1 MKLNDS
7 GLFKQQAYIN
17 GKWVSAIE
25 TLPVQNP
32 ATGKVIA
39 HIPMLAAS
47 DVLNAIKAAE
57 EAFIGWR
64 AKTAAERSGLLRK
77 WYTLIRENQ
86 EDLAM
91 LMTTEQGK
99 PLSESR
105 GEVRYGASF
114 IEWYAEEAKRAYGD
128 LIPATKSSQRVLVTR
143 EPVGVVAAITPW
155 NFPNAMIARKV
166 APALAAGCTII
177 IKPSELTPLSA
188 LALVELA
195 ERAGIPAGVI
205 NIVTGDAKEIGAE
218 LTGSPVIKKLSFTG
232 STAVGKLLMKQCAGS
247 VKKISLE
254 LGGNAP
260 FIVFDDANVDQA
272 VQGAIASKYRNSG
285 QTCVCMNRLFVQ
297 DGVYDEFVEKFSEA
311 VSRLTVGPAIDGDFN
326 QGPLINEAAL
336 LRIRSIVDDALAKKG
351 RLLTGGRSHSLGG
364 LFYEPTV
371 LADAS
376 REMKCYQEEVFGP
389 IAPVFRFQCEEDVI
403 RMANDTQYGL
413 AAYFYTN
420 DFSRVFRVAGAL
432 EYGMVAVNEGVL
444 STEVAPFGGIK
455 ESGIGREGSKYGL
468 DEYLEMKY
476 VLLGGIN
483 AS

>member
-1 MKLNDS
+1 MNLNDS

-17 GKWVSAIE
+17 GNWLSAIE
-25 TLPVQNP
+25 TLPVDNP

-39 HIPMLAAS
+39 HIPMLSAS
-47 DVLNAIKAAE
+47 DVQSAIKAAE
-57 EAFIGWR
+57 KAFIEWR

-77 WYTLIRENQ
+77 WYQLILDNK
-86 EDLAM
+86 EDLAT
-91 LMTTEQGK
+91 LMTAEQGK

-105 GEVRYGASF
+105 SEVAYGASYV
-114 IEWYAEEAKRAYGD
+114 EWYAEEAKRAYGD
-128 LIPATKSSQRVLVTR
+128 LIPATKNSQRIMVKR

-155 NFPNAMIARKV
+155 NFPNAMITRKA

-188 LALVELA
+188 FGLTELA

-205 NIVTGDAKEIGAE
+205 NIVTGDAKAIGAE
-218 LTGSPVIKKLSFTG
+218 LTGSSVIRKLSFTG
-232 STAVGKLLMKQCAGS
+232 STAVGKLLMKQCADS
-247 VKKISLE
+247 VKKISME

-260 FIVFDDANVDQA
+260 FIVFDDANIDQA

-297 DGVYDEFVEKFSEA
+297 DGIYDEFIEKFSEA
-311 VSRLTVGPAIDGDFN
+311 VSRLTVGSATDGDFDL
-326 QGPLINEAAL
+326 GPLINEAAML
-336 LRIRSIVDDALAKKG
+336 KIRSIVDDALAKKA
-351 RLLTGGRSHSLGG
+351 RLLTGGRSHNLGG

-371 LADAS
+371 LTDAS
-376 REMKCYQEEVFGP
+376 IEMKCYQEEVFGP
-389 IAPVFRFQCEEDVI
+389 IAPVFRFQYEEDVVK
-403 RMANDTQYGL
+403 MANDSQYGL
-413 AAYFYTN
+413 AAYFYAS
-420 DFSRVFRVAGAL
+420 DISRVFRVAEAL

>member
-1 MKLNDS
+1 MKLHDS
-7 GLFKQQAYIN
+7 SLFKQQAYIN
-17 GKWVSAIE
+17 GSWISAST
-25 TLPVQNP
+25 TLPVHNP

-39 HIPMLAAS
+39 HIPMLGAS
-47 DVLNAIKAAE
+47 DVRTAIKAAE
-57 EAFIGWR
+57 DAFTEWR
-64 AKTAAERSGLLRK
+64 AKTAAERSSLLRK
-77 WYTLIRENQ
+77 WYSLILDNQ
-86 EDLAM
+86 DDLAT
-91 LMTTEQGK
+91 LMTAEQGK
-99 PLSESR
+99 PLAESR
-105 GEVRYGASF
+105 GEVGYGASF

-128 LIPATKSSQRVLVTR
+128 LIPATKSSQRIMVTR
-143 EPVGVVAAITPW
+143 EPIGVVAAITPW

-166 APALAAGCTII
+166 APALAAGCTIV

-188 LALVELA
+188 FALAELA

-205 NIVTGDAKEIGAE
+205 NIVTGDAKELGAE
-218 LTGSPVIKKLSFTG
+218 LTGSSIIRKLSFTG
-232 STAVGKLLMKQCAGS
+232 STAVGKLLMKQCADS
-247 VKKISLE
+247 VKKVSLE

-260 FIVFDDANVDQA
+260 FIVFDDANVEQA

-297 DGVYDEFVEKFSEA
+297 DGIYDEFVEKFSEA
-311 VSRLTVGPAIDGDFN
+311 VSRLTVGPALDGDFN

-336 LRIRSIVDDALAKKG
+336 LKTKNMVEDALAKKG
-351 RLLTGGRSHSLGG
+351 RLLTGGRPHSLGG

-376 REMKCYQEEVFGP
+376 MEMMCYREEIFGP
-389 IAPVFRFQCEEDVI
+389 VAPVFRFHYEDDVI
-403 RMANDTQYGL
+403 NMANDTQYGL
-413 AAYFYTN
+413 AAYFYAN
-420 DFSRVFRVAGAL
+420 DLSRVFRVAEAL

-476 VLLGGIN
+476 VLLGGIA

>member
-1 MKLNDS
+1 MNLNDS

-17 GKWVSAIE
+17 GNWISARD
-25 TLPVQNP
+25 TLPVNNP

-39 HIPMLAAS
+39 RIPMLSAS
-47 DVLNAIKAAE
+47 DVQSAIKAAE
-57 EAFIGWR
+57 NAFIEWR

-77 WYTLIRENQ
+77 WYQLILDNQ
-86 EDLAM
+86 EDLAI
-91 LMTTEQGK
+91 LMTAEQGK

-105 GEVRYGASF
+105 GEVAYGASYV
-114 IEWYAEEAKRAYGD
+114 EWYAEEAKRAYGD
-128 LIPATKSSQRVLVTR
+128 LIPATKSSQRIMVTR

-155 NFPNAMIARKV
+155 NFPNAMITRKV

-188 LALVELA
+188 FALAELA

-205 NIVTGDAKEIGAE
+205 NVVTRDAKAIGSE
-218 LTGSPVIKKLSFTG
+218 LTSSSTIRKLSFTG
-232 STAVGKLLMKQCAGS
+232 STAVGKLLMKQCADS

-260 FIVFDDANVDQA
+260 FIVFDDANIDQA

-297 DGVYDEFVEKFSEA
+297 DGIYDEFVEKFSGA
-311 VSRLTVGPAIDGDFN
+311 VSRLTVGSATDGDFDL
-326 QGPLINEAAL
+326 GPLINEAAL
-336 LRIRSIVDDALAKKG
+336 LKIRSIVDDALAKKA
-351 RLLTGGRSHSLGG
+351 RLLTGGRPHNLGG

-371 LADAS
+371 LTDAS
-376 REMKCYQEEVFGP
+376 IEMKCYKEEVFGP
-389 IAPVFRFQCEEDVI
+389 IAPVFRFQYEEDVVK
-403 RMANDTQYGL
+403 MANDTQYGL
-413 AAYFYTN
+413 AAYFYAN
-420 DFSRVFRVAGAL
+420 DISRVLRVAEAL

-476 VLLGGIN
+476 LLLGGIS

>member
-1 MKLNDS
+1 MKLHDTS
-7 GLFKQQAYIN
+7 LFKQQAYVN
-17 GKWVSAIE
+17 GEWVSADK
-25 TLPVQNP
+25 TLPVHNP
-32 ATGKVIA
+32 ATGNVIA
-39 HIPMLAAS
+39 YIPMLGAS
-47 DVLNAIKAAE
+47 DIRTAIKAAE
-57 EAFIGWR
+57 SAFHDWR
-64 AKTAAERSGLLRK
+64 AKTAAERSTLLRQ
-77 WYTLIRENQ
+77 WYRLILDNQ
-86 EDLAM
+86 DDLAT

-99 PLSESR
+99 PLRESKA
-105 GEVRYGASF
+105 EVGYGASF

-128 LIPATKSSQRVLVTR
+128 LIPATRSSQRIMVTR

-188 LALVELA
+188 FAMAELA

-218 LTGSPVIKKLSFTG
+218 LTSSTIIRKLSFTG
-232 STAVGKLLMKQCAGS
+232 STAVGKLLMKQCADS
-247 VKKISLE
+247 VKKVSLE

-260 FIVFDDANVDQA
+260 FIVFDDANVEQA
-272 VQGAIASKYRNSG
+272 IQGAIASKYRNSG

-297 DGVYDEFVEKFSEA
+297 EGIYDEFVEKFAEA
-311 VSRLTVGPAIDGDFN
+311 VSKLTVGPGLDGDFN

-336 LRIRSIVDDALAKKG
+336 LKTKSMVDDALAKKG
-351 RLLTGGRSHSLGG
+351 RLLTGGRPHSLGG

-371 LADAS
+371 LANAAMD
-376 REMKCYQEEVFGP
+376 MKCYQEEIFGP
-389 IAPVFRFQCEEDVI
+389 VAPVFRFHHEDDVI
-403 RMANDTQYGL
+403 TMANDTRYGL
-413 AAYFYTN
+413 AAYFYAN
-420 DFSRVFRVAGAL
+420 DLSRVFRVTESL

-476 VLLGGIN
+476 VLLGGI
-483 AS
+483 